1 MVASVLRAMMKHAV
15 EIGLRADDPTQD
27 VRAIRVKSDGFHS
40 WTEPR
45 LAFTLLLYTGQ
56 RRSDVV
62 RMGGQHIWDGVLQVR
77 QVKTGAELMIPVHA
91 ELAKILSEVSGN
103 MTFLT
108 TSGALHRA
116 RRN

>member
-1 MVASVLRAMMKHAV
+1 
-15 EIGLRADDPTQD
+15 
-27 VRAIRVKSDGFHS
+27 
-40 WTEPR
+40 
-45 LAFTLLLYTGQ
+45 
-56 RRSDVV
+56 
-62 RMGGQHIWDGVLQVR
+62 MGGQHIWDGVLQVR

>member
-15 EIGLRADDPTQD
+15 EVGLRADDPTQD

-62 RMGGQHIWDGVLQVR
+62 RTPNKAADAKAYKIAVLF
-77 QVKTGAELMIPVHA
+77 I
-91 ELAKILSEVSGN
+91 
-103 MTFLT
+103 
-108 TSGALHRA
+108 A
-116 RRN
+116 RR